1 MATSV
6 LDVRDTFAPSP
17 ARVADRSAAP
27 LPATRRRPPA
37 TVVAAGV
44 VGVLEALGL
53 LAAGL
58 TQLDGLLTS
67 PDRPAGWIVA
77 LLLGLLAAWI
87 VACAASG
94 ATLVDAAGRRAMIG
108 LAFTELVLIGVLFV
122 AATTTSLVP
131 ALPGDLPPAAAAL
144 LALAVPV
151 GKLLLVSSP
160 TAIAW
165 VAAGPRRR
173 ETRPDPVAAH
183 RLLCTLTIA
192 GIGLGLT
199 ALAVL
204 IPTGPAT
211 GADVAS
217 VVSDR

>member
-1 MATSV
+1 MATSI
-6 LDVRDTFAPSP
+6 LDVRDTFAPSSV
-17 ARVADRSAAP
+17 RGAAAAI
-27 LPATRRRPPA
+27 LTDRRRPPA

-44 VGVLEALGL
+44 LGVLEALGL

-58 TQLDGLLTS
+58 TELDGVLTS
-67 PDRPAGWIVA
+67 PSRPAGWVVA
-77 LLLGLLAAWI
+77 LLLGLLASWI

-122 AATTTSLVP
+122 AATTTSLIP
-131 ALPGDLPPAAAAL
+131 ALPGGLPPAGAAL

-192 GIGLGLT
+192 GIGLGLA

-204 IPTGPAT
+204 TPTEVAT
-211 GADVAS
+211 GTDVAG
-217 VVSDR
+217 VVSDH